1 MIMPSMINMQA
12 RPLMTSLPQRSF
24 FNRGA
29 KEEGKKSE
37 EPKTNDTTKKE
48 DVKEEAAKTES
59 SDSEKETEFTKEDV
73 KKIKQLFNEQ
83 EKEIEALNKMAEE
96 FKAAIEK

>member
-1 MIMPSMINMQA
+1 MPSMINMQA
-12 RPLMTSLPQRSF
+12 QPLMTSLPQSSF
-24 FNRGA
+24 FYWGA
-29 KEEGKKSE
+29 KKEGKNTD
-37 EPKTNDTTKKE
+37 EPKTNDTPKKE